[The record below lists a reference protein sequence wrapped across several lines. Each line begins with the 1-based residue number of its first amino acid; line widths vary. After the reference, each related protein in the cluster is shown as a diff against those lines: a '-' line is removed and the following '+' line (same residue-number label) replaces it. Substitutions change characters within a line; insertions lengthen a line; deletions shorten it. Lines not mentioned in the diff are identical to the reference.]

1 MLFRSETVVLDEVKV
16 CHDGA
21 IDKSAWTASTN
32 MTSVKDTVVEKDD
45 NDPESGSVSGNVT
58 PGVEKVSAIG
68 AAIDNDAATV
78 YYGTAGTGSNRP
90 YVNLYLGRV
99 EQVTAVKITPA
110 AENYD
115 GDASDKIAA
124 SDLYK
129 HRIFGYKVEISLD
142 GANWT
147 VVKEG
152 NAYTGSAAN
161 PDSWVQQDDVIY
173 NDDGSY
179 TLYFNK
185 TQDDGTMD
193 PFMYTYDASYIKITA
208 TNMSGIAIAELDVL
222 GPTNDNV

>member
-1 MLFRSETVVLDEVKV
+1 M
-16 CHDGA
+16 
-21 IDKSAWTASTN
+21 
-32 MTSVKDTVVEKDD
+32 
-45 NDPESGSVSGNVT
+45 
-58 PGVEKVSAIG
+58 SAIG
-68 AAIDNDAATV
+68 TAIDNDTATV

-115 GDASDKIAA
+115 GDASDRISP

-161 PDSWVQQDDVIY
+161 PDSWVEQRLAMSSPY
-173 NDDGSY
+173 WKRRGMDGVRSAMKAEKPI
-179 TLYFNK
+179 LR
-185 TQDDGTMD
+185 
-193 PFMYTYDASYIKITA
+193 AS
-208 TNMSGIAIAELDVL
+208 S
-222 GPTNDNV
+222 